1 MKTIYKKYC
10 NDIQNPAL
18 GAYLIYVF
26 SNTFHQEK
34 SIYPNLLDIFILI
47 PLIMVRD
54 VRELI
59 FWFDNNNKS
68 HQITKISKLYEKIG
82 YIGKSKDNLAL
93 GTINGVIVKF
103 REFIMSSIIF
113 AIETNLIIVN
123 PNGTVQAN
131 NINQCDKGLNEEL
144 IFLIK
149 ATNILAKI
157 YAKDNDINKVIKNL
171 EVIL

>member
-26 SNTFHQEK
+26 SNTFYQERN
-34 SIYPNLLDIFILI
+34 IYTNLLDIFIFI

-59 FWFDNNNKS
+59 FWFDNSNKS

-82 YIGKSKDNLAL
+82 YIGKSKDNFAL
-93 GTINGVIVKF
+93 GTINGVILKF
-103 REFIMSSIIF
+103 REFVISSIIF
-113 AIETNLIIVN
+113 AIEANLIIVN
-123 PNGTVQAN
+123 PNGTVQTN
-131 NINQCDKGLNEEL
+131 DINPYNEPLNKEL
-144 IFLIK
+144 MVLIK

-157 YAKDNDINKVIKNL
+157 YAKDDDINKVIKNL